1 MLNPLLLAKME
12 VGLFFGSFNP
22 IHTGHMIIASLVKE
36 TTSVEEVWFIV
47 SPQNPFKKNKSL
59 LHEFDRL
66 DMVNAAI
73 GDDYKFR
80 SSDVE
85 FNMPRPSYTIDT
97 LTLLQ
102 EKYPDKNFHL
112 IIGEDNLS
120 SFPRWKNYDKIL
132 EHFGLIVYPRPNSK
146 PSELIESKNVKMIE
160 APEVD
165 ISATLIRKLIKEGKS
180 IKYLVPDSV
189 ESLIETKDYYQ

>member
-1 MLNPLLLAKME
+1 MME

-36 TTSVEEVWFIV
+36 TTRVDEVWFIV
-47 SPQNPFKKNKSL
+47 SPQNPFKKNNNL

-73 GDDYKFR
+73 GDDYQFR
-80 SSDVE
+80 SSDIE

-102 EKYPDKNFHL
+102 EKHPDKKFHL
-112 IIGEDNLS
+112 IIGEDNLA
-120 SFPRWKNYDKIL
+120 SFPKWKNYEKIL
-132 EHFGLIVYPRPNSK
+132 EHFGLIVYPRPHSK
-146 PSELIESKNVKMIE
+146 PSALKGSDNVKMIE

-165 ISATLIRKLIKEGKS
+165 ISATLIRKLIREEKS
-180 IKYLVPDSV
+180 IKYLVPDAVVAVIKS
-189 ESLIETKDYYQ
+189 KGYYQ